1 MRRLLQ
7 IGCLAPLLL
16 LGACDEFGGA
26 AGAEEPEDNLPP
38 ANVNLPEVPP
48 LELLDINHQ
57 YEDSSWSV
65 IGLYLNR
72 EELRGTSLSLTA
84 VVDEVY
90 VCDSVAEQLAARAAV
105 EGDAG
110 AVRERAEGE
119 ELVEINRAGCLRP
132 HFYVRDN
139 MRSPQRMLVVG
150 YDWEHYEPQLVPGT
164 RLTYTGRYAQQAHGH
179 TSPEYG
185 LIVAD
190 DITGP
195 GIEPPPDPLLE
206 GQLPN

>member
-1 MRRLLQ
+1 MRRLLILAAALPFLLVGCEELG
-7 IGCLAPLLL
+7 IGAT
-16 LGACDEFGGA
+16 
-26 AGAEEPEDNLPP
+26 EEPASEEENLPP

-48 LELLDINHQ
+48 LELLDIDHQ
-57 YEDSSWSV
+57 YDDESWSV
-65 IGLYLNR
+65 IGIYLNR
-72 EELRGTSLSLTA
+72 EDLRGQTISLTA

-90 VCDSVAEQLAARAAV
+90 VCDSVQAQLDARTNG
-105 EGDAG
+105 EAG
-110 AVRERAEGE
+110 ALRAPAEGE
-119 ELVEINRAGCLRP
+119 DVLEINRAGCLRP

-150 YDWEHYEPQLVPGT
+150 YEWEHYEPQLVVGT

-190 DITGP
+190 EITGP
-195 GIEPPPDPLLE
+195 GILPPPDPNAIPVE
-206 GQLPN
+206 E